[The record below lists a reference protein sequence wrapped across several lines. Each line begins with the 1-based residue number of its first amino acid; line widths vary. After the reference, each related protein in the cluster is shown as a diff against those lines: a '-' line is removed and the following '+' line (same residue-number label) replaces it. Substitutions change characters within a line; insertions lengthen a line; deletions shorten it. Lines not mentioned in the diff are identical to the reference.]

1 MSHRF
6 LYIITFVDVRFFGDA
21 FIDGDLLFKEIH
33 YTLVDRSYATWG
45 CVADA
50 YDVGNKWICL
60 ESSIQY
66 KLFGDFQYYTKVL
79 FETRKNTSYF
89 QFYWV
94 FNRDFMAYYNPKITG
109 SKIPSICIYIYALNN
124 QFFHG
129 SFAILVIHQD
139 MLQWLSSIGQRV
151 LDLAHWNKHT

>member
-89 QFYWV
+89 PFYWV
-94 FNRDFMAYYNPKITG
+94 FNRDLMAYYNPKITG
-109 SKIPSICIYIYALNN
+109 SKIPSICIYIYPK
-124 QFFHG
+124 QPVFFMAH
-129 SFAILVIHQD
+129 L
-139 MLQWLSSIGQRV
+139 LS
-151 LDLAHWNKHT
+151 